1 MSEDI
6 GVWQSGKFLV
16 MRRGAELPDRC
27 IKTNQPAN
35 GSWFKVTLS
44 WHPSGIY
51 LILLLNFVIYLI
63 VALSVRKTATVHL
76 GVAEAILQ
84 KRNKRILYSWIAALV
99 GFASFF
105 ASLAFATNESGMSS
119 FAMGTFLIAI
129 LLILSG
135 SIFGSSAS
143 QLVQVNYIGDEYIW
157 LKGVCQE
164 YLAMLPEWDSE

>member
-1 MSEDI
+1 MAEDI

-16 MRRGAELPDRC
+16 MRRGAELPARC
-27 IKTNQPAN
+27 IKTNQPVN
-35 GSWFKVTLS
+35 GSWFKVTFS
-44 WHPSGIY
+44 WHPPGIY
-51 LILLLNFVIYLI
+51 FVLLFNFVIYLI

-99 GFASFF
+99 GLVAFF

-129 LLILSG
+129 LLILG
-135 SIFGSSAS
+135 GAIFGSSTAS

-164 YLAMLPEWDSE
+164 YLAMLPEWDE